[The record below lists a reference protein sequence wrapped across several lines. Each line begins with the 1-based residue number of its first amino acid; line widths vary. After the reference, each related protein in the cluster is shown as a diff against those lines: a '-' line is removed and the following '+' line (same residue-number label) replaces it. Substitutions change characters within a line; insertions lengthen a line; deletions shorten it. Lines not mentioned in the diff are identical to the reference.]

1 MAENVSKFGEKYQ
14 STELRISMN
23 SKQKTLKN
31 HINAQ
36 HMFLKTRYVEKI
48 LKAFRG
54 NRHIYAETKLD

>member
-1 MAENVSKFGEKYQ
+1 MYQ

-31 HINAQ
+31 HINAH

-54 NRHIYAETKLD
+54 NRHIYGETKLE